1 MPVAPNDG
9 SLSFEDA
16 LAQSSSQPE
25 SGDGSLSFEQ
35 AQQEVGDTV
44 RTGLRANTRINA
56 GRDPALVA
64 EAERLAVKYG
74 LPTGTAERRID
85 DLREQETMARMD
97 QFATQAP
104 RTAEY
109 LAGDPDAAAVAK
121 EDIEGLS
128 LLEQAFITAPAFR
141 YVADGAQSLVSGVV
155 SGVGSAISGG
165 GEVLN
170 MGGRNIR
177 RAQDFSAGMGEG
189 FWRIFSDDLG
199 DQYAANY
206 QAMRDILPDWVE
218 DPFGL
223 VGGGIRSVGSAI
235 EGFAQESIAVDES
248 RQNLGTDIASGLG
261 SLGPYLAMAYF
272 TGGAGVLGLGAT
284 QGVDTQADRAEAAG
298 TYGTASSDAAQTLGA
313 GVTAVTERM
322 GLGFLMRRLPEPAKA
337 ALNKRVADILLAG
350 AGEAGQEVTEA
361 VLQDAITKALV
372 DDSFDMFQGLE
383 REGLA
388 AFGVGMIFRGGV
400 HVARAQQDADM
411 AVQEAETLE
420 QIDKAIGG
428 LKLAE
433 LSPERLRDV
442 LARLKNSSIS
452 DVYLPVDRFRELFQS
467 DEQLR
472 DSLEPLGVDSAELTS
487 AALSNGQVRV
497 PIEAFFTALTPEQ
510 RSAAKKVARLTPG
523 GMPLDEA
530 VNFDRE
536 QALRDF
542 IEATG
547 AQGRPADDPTNWIY
561 EFARNQVESAGATPD
576 VAEKQAELFASY
588 FRTAV
593 VRSGMSLDQLAGT
606 PEDPRFTIRRD
617 TPDSV
622 QRVAD
627 ARNVDAVVDGAI
639 EALRSG
645 RLFSDREVNGQRLIE
660 LIRSKGGIDPAA
672 FGAGDLRAQDAQR
685 RGLLRQGGMTV
696 DQALEIAIDNGFIQ
710 RTATENA
717 GEYDADGADVNT
729 VIDLLIGDLG
739 ETPAF
744 SPEGFSVDRAA
755 FNESTNELGRI
766 LEELGIGREQLQTM
780 DNAAVRRALGM
791 DRVADEGGTEFDQA
805 APTDSEA
812 FKEWFQQSKV
822 ANPDGTPTVVY
833 HGTGEE
839 FAAFDRRLLASG
851 TGHASSGLGFYF
863 TPSRRSAEGYADKAS
878 NGVPAD
884 AVVLEVY
891 LSIQNPY
898 TMTLD
903 EAQGFEDAAEAA
915 LTRMML
921 QSQGF
926 DGVWIPE
933 QNAWVAF
940 EPTQVKSTANR
951 GTWSKKDPR
960 MMFQSVFHGSPHR
973 GIEREGFK
981 LQAIGTGEGAQAYGW
996 GLYFAGKREI
1006 AEWYRKGLSHRD
1018 MVQKFRDA
1026 MPDRADTDEAL
1037 EWSNSGEAP
1046 ADMAAVI
1053 KALNDDGWLG
1063 FDYPSQ
1069 ALNALFGSPENYDIS
1084 PELKDA
1090 AAAMQ
1095 GQLYAAEIPD
1105 DGDLLDWDAPLS
1117 EQPEKVRAALEGVF
1131 PVEGFSNPT
1140 GQTIYLAL
1148 AKAISSARDAGRP
1161 AAFWNWGENLLEI
1174 PVGRGDPRKV
1184 ASEFLLS
1191 RGIPGLR
1198 YLDGTS
1204 RGVGDG
1210 SRNYV
1215 IWDEGAISDVR
1226 TFYQSQPAEQTQPG
1240 SSAANPLPASEADF
1254 APVGAWVEQD
1264 VPDNRGRPVAQ
1275 VREILIS
1282 EIVAP
1287 ELDGDGNVGP
1297 EKRSFVQGYA
1307 ERLAAGEQAPN
1318 LYAVEMEDG
1327 RIRLVD
1333 GHRRLVAAREA
1344 GRDTVRVLVSPLVD
1358 LPGEG
1363 KVTLTREL
1371 ARQQPADQTQTPEFK
1386 RWSEGAPL
1394 VQRADADRHGY
1405 KTGEP
1410 VVVRALH
1417 GTPDGRFMESDGI
1430 FKGQREKFGMPTDGS
1445 DRAFWFSTSDS
1456 TAKTYADPK
1465 RAFDYQNAEP
1475 AIIDG
1480 FVKMMNPLVIDGG
1493 GKDWRSAQQRG
1504 RSTDVI
1510 NQARQG
1516 GHDGVIITNVRDD
1529 YNNTA
1534 RTKATT
1540 TYVVFSSNQIKSA
1553 TNNDGSF
1560 DLEDPSTLSQT
1571 LDDTKRGSINIV
1583 PGYPG
1588 GFDRY
1593 IITLG
1598 NKADKSTFLH
1608 ESAHMFLELRRQ
1620 VNAQVAAIPEADRT
1634 ADQQRIVDDDAR
1646 LLAHLGVDS
1655 FDAIQREQ
1663 HEAFA
1668 ETFEAYLRE
1677 GKAPSP
1683 RLKRAFQSFREWLT
1697 RIYRTIARLP
1707 NANLTP
1713 EVRAYFDRMLATDE
1727 EIDAVRQDLG
1737 MIPLLSEAEKGD
1749 MSDDEFRRY
1758 QLAVQA
1764 ARQSAIEQEGA
1775 VQFAYAKREVER
1787 AKSAEMKELRA
1798 QVEKDL
1804 NDDPAWRAIFI
1815 LRRGTMPD
1823 GSPLPEGE
1831 RAFKLDTRA
1840 LTDMQGKEWVKK
1852 NMTGMHTKEG
1862 GVHPDMAAS
1871 VLGFKSTV
1879 EMLNAIASKPS
1890 KKDAIEAEA
1899 LRRWQE
1905 RNPDP
1910 MLDGELE
1917 ARVTRALHSDAAEE
1931 VMVREINALVG
1942 GRKLALAPLKEY
1954 VGRLVSEK
1962 SVKALAPHRHKQVE
1976 MRENRKAAI
1985 ALGKGDKL
1993 AAAQARR
2000 NALMASLHYRAE
2012 TDAKERAEAF
2022 RDEGMRLAKKPAQE
2036 RLARAGWE
2044 GYLDKV
2050 NQILA
2055 AFDLRRMSVKDLE
2068 RKKSLRSW
2076 VEAQQEAGEITAISE
2091 ELLARVE
2098 AERVTNWRE
2107 AKVAEI
2113 DAAMDALKN
2122 IQHLAKIKNKLTAA
2136 RDGREWDEARTD
2148 LLARMQ
2154 DSLPE
2159 TVGGEVSRRDVG
2171 DLEAARRG
2179 VVGAL
2184 ANLNRP
2190 ENVIEALDGGETGPW
2205 HDYVWTVMQDAENK
2219 AVEYRKELGTKLKA
2233 LRAETPEAFKTLQDK
2248 VTILGGKLTVS
2259 RATLIGI
2266 ALNTGNAS
2274 NLQRLMDGGIVDGSR
2289 RVKLNTGEVKQIL
2302 SELRAD
2308 ELQFV
2313 QGMWDAVDSLWP
2325 DIVNLQRR
2333 MSGLPPEKVSP
2344 QEASVVSKD
2353 GKNVTLRGGY
2363 WPLVYDAN
2371 RSTVGETQDGADAM
2385 RVMMG
2390 AGFTKAFTPKGY
2402 QKARV
2407 ESFESPLQLDFASV
2421 MSRHMDHV
2429 ITDLSHREAVRDINR
2444 ILSDNEIKEQLILR
2458 VGREGYDN
2466 LRGSLSYAV
2475 SASSAVAGRVAAR
2488 WARGL
2493 DTLLTNTS
2501 VAALA
2506 IRPDIALGNLTS
2518 ATIQGL
2524 DRVGVKALMRGWW
2537 ALETGRTKTT
2547 EAIVAKSGF
2556 MAQRLNETDF
2566 QFQQE
2571 LERLAGQR
2579 GWGPAYR
2586 RMMMALHRAADAEVT
2601 RALWWGRYQQALD
2614 AGESEAQA
2622 VLMADKAVRQTQTAS
2637 GRKDVSTFERDS
2649 QFKQA
2654 RQFMGPMFVI
2664 FGRLYAMARGEG
2676 ATQRV
2681 GARASTLLIQVFLA
2695 PAIFALAA
2703 GRGPEDGDDDE
2714 EIGAGDWARWLAVNV
2729 GLFPVMT
2736 LPYLRD
2742 LTAIGE
2748 AAITDK
2754 PVNPRAAP
2762 TTQAVIQMG
2771 RAFQSLGDNVGTY
2784 METGDVDYL
2793 DATRDMFSILGPIVG
2808 APASQVRI
2816 TTRTVESVLDDP
2828 EMEKTDLARI
2838 AVYGPPPKHQ

>member
-1 MPVAPNDG
+1 VSDRLLTDDEVFGPAPDPKRQQTTG
-9 SLSFEDA
+9 LMTDA
-16 LAQSSSQPE
+16 DVF
-25 SGDGSLSFEQ
+25 GEQ
-35 AQQEVGDTV
+35 DDAV
-44 RTGLRANTRINA
+44 RTSLRATTRVNA

-97 QFATQAP
+97 EFATQAP

-121 EDIEGLS
+121 DDIEGLS

-141 YVADGAQSLVSGVV
+141 YVADGAQSLLAGVV

-165 GEVLN
+165 GEALN
-170 MGGRNIR
+170 MSGRNMQR
-177 RAQDFSAGMGEG
+177 SQQAAEALGES
-189 FWRIFSDDLG
+189 FWRLFSDDLG
-199 DQYAANY
+199 DQYAANV
-206 QAMRDILPDWVE
+206 QSARDMLPDWVE
-218 DPFGL
+218 NPLGL
-223 VGGGIRSVGSAI
+223 VGGGIRSAGSAI
-235 EGFAQESIAVDES
+235 EGFAQENIAVDES

-261 SLGPYLAMAYF
+261 SLGPYLAAAYF
-272 TGGAGVLGLGAT
+272 TGGAGVLGLGGA
-284 QGVDTQADRAEAAG
+284 QGIDTQADRAEAAG
-298 TYGTASSDAAQTLGA
+298 TYGTAEADTAQALGA
-313 GVTAVTERM
+313 TVTAVTERM

-337 ALNKRVADILLAG
+337 ALNKRVADILMAG
-350 AGEAGQEVTEA
+350 AGEAGQEMTESIM
-361 VLQDAITKALV
+361 QDAITKALV

-388 AFGVGMIFRGGV
+388 AFGVGLIFRGTMHAV
-400 HVARAQQDADM
+400 RAEQDATM

-428 LKLAE
+428 LKLTE
-433 LSPERLRDV
+433 LSPERLREV
-442 LARLKNSSIS
+442 LSRLKNSSIS

-467 DEQLR
+467 DDQLR

-487 AALSNGQVRV
+487 AALSNGQVRL
-497 PIEAFFTALTPEQ
+497 PIEGFFTALTPEQ
-510 RSAAKKVARLTPG
+510 RSAAKKSARLTPG

-547 AQGRPADDPTNWIY
+547 AQGRPAEDSTNWIY
-561 EFARNQVESAGATPD
+561 DLARNQLESAGATPD
-576 VAEKQAELFASY
+576 VAEKQAELFAAQ

-593 VRSGMSLDQLAGT
+593 VRSGMSLESLAGT
-606 PEDPRFTIRRD
+606 PENPRFTIRRD
-617 TPDSV
+617 TPESV
-622 QRVAD
+622 QRVAE

-645 RLFSDREVNGQRLIE
+645 RLFSDREVSGQRLVE
-660 LIRSKGGIDPAA
+660 LIRKQGGIDPGA
-672 FGAGDLRAQDAQR
+672 FGAGDLRAQDANR

-696 DQALEIAIDNGFIQ
+696 EQALEMAIDNGFIQ
-710 RTATENA
+710 RTAKENA
-717 GEYDADGADVNT
+717 NEYDADGADINT

-744 SPEGFSVDRAA
+744 SPEGFNVDRAA
-755 FNESTNELGRI
+755 FNESTNELGRM
-766 LEELGIGREQLQTM
+766 LEEIGIGREQLAEM

-791 DRVADEGGTEFDQA
+791 DRAPGEEGVEFEQA
-805 APTDSEA
+805 APTDSQA
-812 FKEWFQQSKV
+812 FKDWFEQSKV
-822 ANPDGTPTVVY
+822 ANPDGTPMVVY

-839 FAAFDRRLLASG
+839 FAAFDRRLLATA
-851 TGHASSGLGFYF
+851 TGHASSGLGFFF
-863 TPSRRSAEGYADKAS
+863 TPDRAGAESYAEKAS
-878 NGVPAD
+878 NYVPAD
-884 AVVLEVY
+884 AVVLDVY
-891 LSIQNPY
+891 LSIQNPK
-898 TMTLD
+898 TMTLA
-903 EAQGFEDAAEAA
+903 EAQSFEDAAEAA

-940 EPTQVKSTANR
+940 EPTQVKSTENR
-951 GTWSKKDPR
+951 GTWSRKDPR

-1006 AEWYRKGLSHRD
+1006 AEWYREKLSGGAEQSPRRFFRGQEFQPGTGGYFAARIVKSTTLAKARKDVAGWIKDAETWSEKRKADKGEQQTLAVWR
-1018 MVQKFRDA
+1018 
-1026 MPDRADTDEAL
+1026 EAL
-1037 EWSNSGEAP
+1037 EY
-1046 ADMAAVI
+1046 
-1053 KALNDDGWLG
+1053 LN
-1063 FDYPSQ
+1063 Q
-1069 ALNALFGSPENYDIS
+1069 AESK
-1084 PELKDA
+1084 KDFTEKPG
-1090 AAAMQ
+1090 Q

-1117 EQPEKVRAALEGVF
+1117 EQPEKVKQGLRDVIARWYGQASVDYVLSGGDGAPQTGKDLYLSLGYSRAASEAL
-1131 PVEGFSNPT
+1131 
-1140 GQTIYLAL
+1140 LA
-1148 AKAISSARDAGRP
+1148 A
-1161 AAFWNWGENLLEI
+1161 
-1174 PVGRGDPRKV
+1174 
-1184 ASEFLLS
+1184 
-1191 RGIPGLR
+1191 GIPGLR
-1198 YLDGTS
+1198 YLEGTS
-1204 RGVGDG
+1204 RGAGDG

-1226 TFYQSQPAEQTQPG
+1226 TFYQSQPAEQTQ
-1240 SSAANPLPASEADF
+1240 
-1254 APVGAWVEQD
+1254 
-1264 VPDNRGRPVAQ
+1264 
-1275 VREILIS
+1275 
-1282 EIVAP
+1282 
-1287 ELDGDGNVGP
+1287 
-1297 EKRSFVQGYA
+1297 
-1307 ERLAAGEQAPN
+1307 
-1318 LYAVEMEDG
+1318 
-1327 RIRLVD
+1327 
-1333 GHRRLVAAREA
+1333 
-1344 GRDTVRVLVSPLVD
+1344 
-1358 LPGEG
+1358 
-1363 KVTLTREL
+1363 
-1371 ARQQPADQTQTPEFK
+1371 TPEFK
-1386 RWSEGAPL
+1386 RWFGESQVVDEQGRPL
-1394 VQRADADRHGY
+1394 VVYHG
-1405 KTGEP
+1405 TGEDFSEYISP
-1410 VVVRALH
+1410 TSGFTFGGALFF
-1417 GTPDGRFMESDGI
+1417 TSSTELASQYAMESRGRQLGNIPNVQPVYIRMRDPMVVDAGGRRYDDI
-1430 FKGQREKFGMPTDGS
+1430 PTDGLPGRWRN
-1445 DRAFWFSTSDS
+1445 DVATTDEV
-1456 TAKTYADPK
+1456 TLEAK
-1465 RAFDYQNAEP
+1465 
-1475 AIIDG
+1475 
-1480 FVKMMNPLVIDGG
+1480 
-1493 GKDWRSAQQRG
+1493 
-1504 RSTDVI
+1504 
-1510 NQARQG
+1510 RQG
-1516 GHDGVIITNVRDD
+1516 FDGVIFKNLLDPPTPDSESKTISDVYAVFNE
-1529 YNNTA
+1529 
-1534 RTKATT
+1534 KA
-1540 TYVVFSSNQIKSA
+1540 VKSA
-1553 TNNDGSF
+1553 IGNDGSF
-1560 DLEDPSTLSQT
+1560 DLGDPSTLSQT

-1646 LLAHLGVDS
+1646 LLEWLGVDS
-1655 FDAIQREQ
+1655 LDQLAMIKGDDAHNERARKA
-1663 HEAFA
+1663 HEKFA
-1668 ETFEAYLRE
+1668 ESFEAYLEE

-1683 RLKRAFQSFREWLT
+1683 RLKRAFQSFKTWLGN
-1697 RIYRTIARLP
+1697 IYSLFK
-1707 NANLTP
+1707 NALQNAELTP

-1737 MIPLLSEAEKGD
+1737 MQPLLSEAEKGD

-1775 VQFAYAKREVER
+1775 VQFAYAKREANR
-1787 AKSAEMKELRA
+1787 AKSEEMKELRA

-1804 NDDPAWRAIFI
+1804 NDDPAWRAIFV

-1852 NMTGMHTKEG
+1852 NMSGMHTNEG

-1871 VLGFKSTV
+1871 VLGFKSTLD
-1879 EMLNAIASKPS
+1879 MLNAIASKPS

-1910 MLDGELE
+1910 MLDGELD

-1931 VMVREINALVG
+1931 VMVREINALFG
-1942 GRKLALAPLKEY
+1942 GRKLALPPLRDY
-1954 VGRLVSEK
+1954 VARLVSEK
-1962 SVKALAPHRHKQVE
+1962 PVKDLAPNRHKQVE
-1976 MRENRKAAI
+1976 MREARKAAI

-1993 AAAQARR
+1993 EAAKARR
-2000 NALMASLHYRAE
+2000 NSLMARLHYRAE

-2022 RDEGMRLAKKPAQE
+2022 RDEGLRLAKKPSQE

-2055 AFDLRRMSVKDLE
+2055 SFDLRRMSTKDLE

-2076 VEAQQEAGEITAISE
+2076 VEAQQDAGEITAVSE
-2091 ELLARVE
+2091 ELIARVE
-2098 AERVTNWRE
+2098 SERVTNWRE

-2148 LLARMQ
+2148 LLGRML

-2219 AVEYRKELGTKLKA
+2219 AVEYRKALGTKLKA

-2259 RATLIGI
+2259 RATLLGI

-2289 RVKLNTGEVKQIL
+2289 RVKLNPGEVKQIL

-2333 MSGLPPEKVSP
+2333 MSGLPPEKVDP
-2344 QEASVVSKD
+2344 QEANVVSKD

-2429 ITDLSHREAVRDINR
+2429 ITDLSHREAVRDVNR

-2488 WARGL
+2488 WARAL

-2537 ALETGRTKTT
+2537 ALETSRTKTT

-2571 LERLAGQR
+2571 LARLAGER

-2614 AGESEAQA
+2614 AKESEAQA
-2622 VLMADKAVRQTQTAS
+2622 VLSADKAVRQTQTAS

-2681 GARASTLLIQVFLA
+2681 GARASTLMIQVFLA

-2714 EIGAGDWARWLAVNV
+2714 EIGSGDWARWLAVNV
-2729 GLFPVMT
+2729 GLFPLMT

-2748 AAITDK
+2748 EVITDK

-2771 RAFQSLGDNVGTY
+2771 RAFQSMGDNVGTY
-2784 METGDVDYL
+2784 METGEVDYF
-2793 DATRDMFSILGPIVG
+2793 DATRDIFSILGPIVG
-2808 APASQVRI
+2808 APAAQVRI
-2816 TTRTVESVLDDP
+2816 TSKTVEAVLDDP
-2828 EMEKTDLARI
+2828 EQDKTEFAKM
-2838 AVYGPPPKHQ
+2838 AVYGPPRE

>member
-1 MPVAPNDG
+1 VSDRLLTDDEVFGPAPDPKRQQTTG
-9 SLSFEDA
+9 LMTDA
-16 LAQSSSQPE
+16 DVF
-25 SGDGSLSFEQ
+25 GEQ
-35 AQQEVGDTV
+35 DDAV
-44 RTGLRANTRINA
+44 RTSLRATTRVNA

-97 QFATQAP
+97 EFATQAP

-121 EDIEGLS
+121 DDIDGLS

-141 YVADGAQSLVSGVV
+141 YVADGAQSLAAGVV
-155 SGVGSAISGG
+155 SGVGSATSGV
-165 GEVLN
+165 GEALN
-170 MGGRNIR
+170 MAGRNIR
-177 RAQDFSAGMGEG
+177 RAQDFSASMGEG
-189 FWRIFSDDLG
+189 FWRMFSDDLG
-199 DQYAANY
+199 DQYTANY
-206 QAMRDILPDWVE
+206 QAMRDALPEWVQ
-218 DPFGL
+218 DPFGT
-223 VGGGIRSVGSAI
+223 VGGGIRVAGSAV
-235 EGFAQESIAVDES
+235 EGFAQENIAVDES

-261 SLGPYLAMAYF
+261 SLGPYLAAAYF
-272 TGGAGVLGLGAT
+272 TGGAGVLGLGGA
-284 QGVDTQADRAEAAG
+284 QGIDTQADRAEAAG
-298 TYGTASSDAAQTLGA
+298 TYGTAEADTAQALGA
-313 GVTAVTERM
+313 TVTAVTERM

-337 ALNKRVADILLAG
+337 ALNKRVADILMAG
-350 AGEAGQEVTEA
+350 AGEAGQEMTESIM
-361 VLQDAITKALV
+361 QDAITKALV

-388 AFGVGMIFRGGV
+388 AFGVGLIFRGTMHAV
-400 HVARAQQDADM
+400 RAEQDATM

-428 LKLAE
+428 LKLTE
-433 LSPERLRDV
+433 LSPERLREV

-467 DEQLR
+467 DDQLR

-510 RSAAKKVARLTPG
+510 RSAAKKSARLTPG

-547 AQGRPADDPTNWIY
+547 AQGRPAEDSTNWIY
-561 EFARNQVESAGATPD
+561 DLARNQLESAGATPD
-576 VAEKQAELFASY
+576 VAEKQAELFAAQ

-593 VRSGMSLDQLAGT
+593 VRSGMSLESLAGT
-606 PEDPRFTIRRD
+606 PENPRFTIRRD
-617 TPDSV
+617 TPESV
-622 QRVAD
+622 QRVAE

-645 RLFSDREVNGQRLIE
+645 RLFSDREVSGQRLVE
-660 LIRSKGGIDPAA
+660 LIRKQGGIDPGA
-672 FGAGDLRAQDAQR
+672 FGAGDLRAQDANR

-696 DQALEIAIDNGFIQ
+696 ERALEIAQENGFLQPQEGGYDI
-710 RTATENA
+710 NA
-717 GEYDADGADVNT
+717 VL
-729 VIDLLIGDLG
+729 DLLIGDLG
-739 ETPAF
+739 QTPAF
-744 SPEGFSVDRAA
+744 SPEGFNVDRAA
-755 FNESTNELGRI
+755 FNESTNELGRM
-766 LEELGIGREQLQTM
+766 LEEIGIGREQLAEM

-791 DRVADEGGTEFDQA
+791 DRAPGEEGVEFEQA
-805 APTDSEA
+805 APTDSQA
-812 FKEWFQQSKV
+812 FKDWFEQSKV
-822 ANPDGTPTVVY
+822 ANPDGTPMVVY

-839 FAAFDRRLLASG
+839 FAAFDRRLLATA
-851 TGHASSGLGFYF
+851 TGHASSGLGFFF
-863 TPSRRSAEGYADKAS
+863 TPDRAGAESYAEKAS
-878 NGVPAD
+878 NYVPAD
-884 AVVLEVY
+884 AVVLDVY
-891 LSIQNPY
+891 LSIQNPK
-898 TMTLD
+898 TMTLA
-903 EAQGFEDAAEAA
+903 EAQSFEDAAEAA

-960 MMFQSVFHGSPHR
+960 MLFQSVFHGSPHR

-1006 AEWYRKGLSHRD
+1006 AEWYREKLSGGAEQSPRRFFRGQEFQPGTGGYFAARIVKSTTLAKARKDVAGWIKDAETWSEKRKADKGEQQTLAVWR
-1018 MVQKFRDA
+1018 
-1026 MPDRADTDEAL
+1026 EAL
-1037 EWSNSGEAP
+1037 EY
-1046 ADMAAVI
+1046 
-1053 KALNDDGWLG
+1053 LN
-1063 FDYPSQ
+1063 Q
-1069 ALNALFGSPENYDIS
+1069 AESK
-1084 PELKDA
+1084 KDFTEKPG
-1090 AAAMQ
+1090 Q

-1117 EQPEKVRAALEGVF
+1117 EQPEKVKQGLREVIARWYGQASVDYVLSGGDGAPQTGKDLYLSLGYSRAASEAL
-1131 PVEGFSNPT
+1131 
-1140 GQTIYLAL
+1140 LA
-1148 AKAISSARDAGRP
+1148 A
-1161 AAFWNWGENLLEI
+1161 
-1174 PVGRGDPRKV
+1174 
-1184 ASEFLLS
+1184 
-1191 RGIPGLR
+1191 GIPGLR

-1204 RGVGDG
+1204 RGAGDG

-1226 TFYQSQPAEQTQPG
+1226 TFYQSEQG
-1240 SSAANPLPASEADF
+1240 
-1254 APVGAWVEQD
+1254 
-1264 VPDNRGRPVAQ
+1264 
-1275 VREILIS
+1275 
-1282 EIVAP
+1282 
-1287 ELDGDGNVGP
+1287 
-1297 EKRSFVQGYA
+1297 
-1307 ERLAAGEQAPN
+1307 
-1318 LYAVEMEDG
+1318 
-1327 RIRLVD
+1327 
-1333 GHRRLVAAREA
+1333 
-1344 GRDTVRVLVSPLVD
+1344 
-1358 LPGEG
+1358 
-1363 KVTLTREL
+1363 
-1371 ARQQPADQTQTPEFK
+1371 QPADQTQTRLAGTKVVDE
-1386 RWSEGAPL
+1386 SGQPL
-1394 VQRADADRHGY
+1394 VVYHGSNEPLGRVMSADEVMAKFEDDAKKSGLPAKEIESFRRQTQKTAGAMWFTDGEGVAYGY
-1405 KTGEP
+1405 
-1410 VVVRALH
+1410 A
-1417 GTPDGRFMESDGI
+1417 
-1430 FKGQREKFGMPTDGS
+1430 GQRDGG
-1445 DRAFWFSTSDS
+1445 
-1456 TAKTYADPK
+1456 
-1465 RAFDYQNAEP
+1465 E
-1475 AIIDG
+1475 
-1480 FVKMMNPLVIDGG
+1480 FVTPVRLMMRNPLDFRDMDLSRVEEILSEATGQPVSVGLEYGTSKGIAQAIVRDNGALIQWAKANGYDGMIHP
-1493 GKDWRSAQQRG
+1493 DTDVRG
-1504 RSTDVI
+1504 RGVHTSYVTFSPDQIVPVE
-1510 NQARQG
+1510 QG
-1516 GHDGVIITNVRDD
+1516 T
-1529 YNNTA
+1529 
-1534 RTKATT
+1534 
-1540 TYVVFSSNQIKSA
+1540 Q
-1553 TNNDGSF
+1553 
-1560 DLEDPSTLSQT
+1560 LSQS

-1634 ADQQRIVDDDAR
+1634 ADQQRIIEDDAR
-1646 LLAHLGVDS
+1646 LLEWLGVDNLDQLAMIKGD
-1655 FDAIQREQ
+1655 DAHNARARKA
-1663 HEAFA
+1663 HEKFA
-1668 ETFEAYLRE
+1668 ETFEAYLEE

-1683 RLKRAFQSFREWLT
+1683 RLKRAFQSFKTWLGN
-1697 RIYRTIARLP
+1697 IYSLFK
-1707 NANLTP
+1707 NALQNAELTP

-1737 MIPLLSEAEKGD
+1737 MQQLLSEAEKGD
-1749 MSDDEFRRY
+1749 MDDDAFQRY
-1758 QLAVQA
+1758 LLAVQT

-1775 VQFAYAKREVER
+1775 VQFTYAKREAER

-1804 NDDPAWRAIFI
+1804 NDDPAWRAIFV

-1852 NMTGMHTKEG
+1852 NMSGMHTKEG

-1871 VLGFKSTV
+1871 VLGFKSTLD
-1879 EMLNAIASKPS
+1879 MLNAIASKPS

-1910 MLDGELE
+1910 MLDGELD

-1931 VMVREINALVG
+1931 VMVREINALFG
-1942 GRKLALAPLKEY
+1942 GRKLALPPLRDY
-1954 VGRLVSEK
+1954 VARLVSEK
-1962 SVKALAPHRHKQVE
+1962 PVKDLAPNRHKQVE
-1976 MRENRKAAI
+1976 MREARKAAI

-1993 AAAQARR
+1993 EAAKARR
-2000 NALMASLHYRAE
+2000 NSLMARLHYRAE

-2022 RDEGMRLAKKPAQE
+2022 RDEGLRLAKKPSQE

-2055 AFDLRRMSVKDLE
+2055 SFDLRRMSTKDLE

-2076 VEAQQEAGEITAISE
+2076 VEAQQDAGEITAVSE
-2091 ELLARVE
+2091 ELIARVE
-2098 AERVTNWRE
+2098 SERVTNWRE

-2148 LLARMQ
+2148 LLGRML

-2219 AVEYRKELGTKLKA
+2219 AVEYRKALGTKLKA

-2259 RATLIGI
+2259 RATLLGI

-2289 RVKLNTGEVKQIL
+2289 RVKLNPGEVKQIL

-2333 MSGLPPEKVSP
+2333 MSGLPPEKVDP

-2353 GKNVTLRGGY
+2353 GKPVTLRGGY

-2371 RSTVGETQDGADAM
+2371 RSTAGETQDGADAM

-2429 ITDLSHREAVRDINR
+2429 ITDLSHREAVRDVNR

-2488 WARGL
+2488 WARAL

-2537 ALETGRTKTT
+2537 ALETSRTKTT

-2571 LERLAGQR
+2571 LARLAGER

-2614 AGESEAQA
+2614 AKESEAQA
-2622 VLMADKAVRQTQTAS
+2622 VLSADKAVRQTQTAS
-2637 GRKDVSTFERDS
+2637 GLKDVSTFERDS

-2681 GARASTLLIQVFLA
+2681 GARASTLMIQVFLA

-2714 EIGAGDWARWLAVNV
+2714 EIGSGDWARWLAVNV
-2729 GLFPVMT
+2729 GLFPLMT

-2771 RAFQSLGDNVGTY
+2771 RAFQSMGDNVGTY
-2784 METGDVDYL
+2784 METGEVDYF
-2793 DATRDMFSILGPIVG
+2793 DATRDIFSILGPIVG
-2808 APASQVRI
+2808 APAAQVRI
-2816 TTRTVESVLDDP
+2816 TSKTVEAVLDDP
-2828 EMEKTDLARI
+2828 EQDKTEFAKM
-2838 AVYGPPPKHQ
+2838 AVYGPPRE

>member
-1 MPVAPNDG
+1 MSDRPLTDDEVFGPAPG
-9 SLSFEDA
+9 PQQKPQTGGLTDA
-16 LAQSSSQPE
+16 DVF
-25 SGDGSLSFEQ
+25 GEQ
-35 AQQEVGDTV
+35 DDAV
-44 RTGLRANTRINA
+44 RTTLRATTRVNA

-64 EAERLAVKYG
+64 EAERLAAKYG

-97 QFATQAP
+97 QFATESP
-104 RTAEY
+104 KVAEWM
-109 LAGDPDAAAVAK
+109 ASDPDAAALAK
-121 EDIEGLS
+121 DDIEGLRA
-128 LLEQAFITAPAFR
+128 LEQGFSHSFLAGVTSSAAGLLR
-141 YVADGAQSLVSGVV
+141 RQADLGRSVVAGVV
-155 SGVGSAISGG
+155 GGVGAATSGA
-165 GEVLN
+165 GEALN
-170 MGGRNIR
+170 MAGRNIR
-177 RAQDFSAGMGEG
+177 RAQDSAASMGEG
-189 FWRIFSDDLG
+189 FWRLFSEDLG
-199 DQYAANY
+199 DSYAANY

-218 DPFGL
+218 DPFGA
-223 VGGGIRSVGSAI
+223 VGGGIRSAGSAV
-235 EGFAQESIAVDES
+235 EGFAQETIAVDES
-248 RQNLGTDIASGLG
+248 RQNLATDIASGLG
-261 SLGPYLAMAYF
+261 SLGPYLAAAYF

-284 QGVDTQADRAEAAG
+284 QGIDTQADRAEDAG
-298 TYGTASSDAAQTLGA
+298 TYGTASSDTAQALGA
-313 GVTAVTERM
+313 TVTAVTERM

-350 AGEAGQEVTEA
+350 AGEAGQEMTES
-361 VLQDAITKALV
+361 VMQDAITKALV
-372 DDSFDMFQGLE
+372 DDSFDMFQGLS

-388 AFGVGMIFRGGV
+388 AFGVGVLFRGGV

-428 LKLAE
+428 LKLTE
-433 LSPERLRDV
+433 LSPERLREV

-452 DVYLPVDRFRELFQS
+452 DVYMPVDRFRELFQS
-467 DEQLR
+467 DDQLR

-487 AALSNGQVRV
+487 AALSNGQVRL
-497 PIEAFFTALTPEQ
+497 PIEGFFTALTPEQ
-510 RSAAKKVARLTPG
+510 RSAAKKSARLTPG

-530 VNFDRE
+530 VNFDRD

-547 AQGRPADDPTNWIY
+547 EQGRPADDPTNWIY
-561 EFARNQVESAGATPD
+561 EFARNQIESAGATPD

-593 VRSGMSLDQLAGT
+593 VRSGVSLDQLAGT

-617 TPDSV
+617 MPESV

-627 ARNVDAVVDGAI
+627 ARNTDAVVDGAI

-645 RLFSDREVNGQRLIE
+645 RLFSDREVNGQRLVE
-660 LIRSKGGIDPAA
+660 LIRSQGGIDPGA

-696 DQALEIAIDNGFIQ
+696 ERALDIAQENGFLQPQEGGYDI
-710 RTATENA
+710 NA
-717 GEYDADGADVNT
+717 VL
-729 VIDLLIGDLG
+729 DLLIGDLG
-739 ETPAF
+739 QTPAF
-744 SPEGFSVDRAA
+744 SPEGFNVDRAA

-766 LEELGIGREQLQTM
+766 LEDLGIGREQLQSM

-791 DRVADEGGTEFDQA
+791 DRQAGEGGTE
-805 APTDSEA
+805 
-812 FKEWFQQSKV
+812 
-822 ANPDGTPTVVY
+822 
-833 HGTGEE
+833 
-839 FAAFDRRLLASG
+839 
-851 TGHASSGLGFYF
+851 
-863 TPSRRSAEGYADKAS
+863 
-878 NGVPAD
+878 
-884 AVVLEVY
+884 
-891 LSIQNPY
+891 
-898 TMTLD
+898 M
-903 EAQGFEDAAEAA
+903 
-915 LTRMML
+915 
-921 QSQGF
+921 
-926 DGVWIPE
+926 E
-933 QNAWVAF
+933 Q
-940 EPTQVKSTANR
+940 
-951 GTWSKKDPR
+951 
-960 MMFQSVFHGSPHR
+960 
-973 GIEREGFK
+973 
-981 LQAIGTGEGAQAYGW
+981 
-996 GLYFAGKREI
+996 
-1006 AEWYRKGLSHRD
+1006 
-1018 MVQKFRDA
+1018 
-1026 MPDRADTDEAL
+1026 
-1037 EWSNSGEAP
+1037 
-1046 ADMAAVI
+1046 
-1053 KALNDDGWLG
+1053 
-1063 FDYPSQ
+1063 
-1069 ALNALFGSPENYDIS
+1069 
-1084 PELKDA
+1084 
-1090 AAAMQ
+1090 
-1095 GQLYAAEIPD
+1095 
-1105 DGDLLDWDAPLS
+1105 
-1117 EQPEKVRAALEGVF
+1117 
-1131 PVEGFSNPT
+1131 
-1140 GQTIYLAL
+1140 
-1148 AKAISSARDAGRP
+1148 
-1161 AAFWNWGENLLEI
+1161 
-1174 PVGRGDPRKV
+1174 GRGDPR
-1184 ASEFLLS
+1184 ELFQ
-1191 RGIPGLR
+1191 
-1198 YLDGTS
+1198 
-1204 RGVGDG
+1204 
-1210 SRNYV
+1210 
-1215 IWDEGAISDVR
+1215 GAM
-1226 TFYQSQPAEQTQPG
+1226 QSQPDAPPAGKELVAIHNLSAENLLFADKLGGLAVPSIGITKAETQFGGFGDITLIG
-1240 SSAANPLPASEADF
+1240 SKDLATPAGDNPVFSADAYTQRFPDLVWAKVPSKKANEFVESFGEAYRERDTGQFWDYLVNTPDRDRAIDEAQRSATMMRAWLKEQGEEPAARVMQERRPPQRAPWAGRPEFTEKLAELEARGVDIPSLRDDSPEWAEVSEA
-1254 APVGAWVEQD
+1254 AMRAVE
-1264 VPDNRGRPVAQ
+1264 A
-1275 VREILIS
+1275 E
-1282 EIVAP
+1282 
-1287 ELDGDGNVGP
+1287 
-1297 EKRSFVQGYA
+1297 VQTYA
-1307 ERLAAGEQAPN
+1307 EIDPALGEQLRGDMLRWFDNGSLTFGPGNSAITFYLSRNEPAN
-1318 LYAVEMEDG
+1318 EDLYAT
-1327 RIRLVD
+1327 
-1333 GHRRLVAAREA
+1333 RRALDSQIGDDRM
-1344 GRDTVRVLVSPLVD
+1344 
-1358 LPGEG
+1358 
-1363 KVTLTREL
+1363 
-1371 ARQQPADQTQTPEFK
+1371 PEFK
-1386 RWSEGAPL
+1386 QWAAEKIAALFDPPKIMLGKRKVEMTLANVVEAMTASRKVAGKEKTMTFSSGQVKAANAKQFQTLKEIKANRDLIVSPEEEKGAVEASQKLLQQYRMAALEFFTQKNWRGDVDTWAGLDASMKALADAAKKAATPANVRAAL
-1394 VQRADADRHGY
+1394 QKNGFRGMDAETIELGVQALQSVRQTVVDYFEAKPQRAVSLSEFAGAVIPSNAPQEVRDALA
-1405 KTGEP
+1405 
-1410 VVVRALH
+1410 RA
-1417 GTPDGRFMESDGI
+1417 GVKVAEY
-1430 FKGQREKFGMPTDGS
+1430 
-1445 DRAFWFSTSDS
+1445 DRADNDARRATVARFS
-1456 TAKTYADPK
+1456 
-1465 RAFDYQNAEP
+1465 RELNE
-1475 AIIDG
+1475 
-1480 FVKMMNPLVIDGG
+1480 
-1493 GKDWRSAQQRG
+1493 QRG
-1504 RSTDVI
+1504 DVL
-1510 NQARQG
+1510 
-1516 GHDGVIITNVRDD
+1516 
-1529 YNNTA
+1529 
-1534 RTKATT
+1534 
-1540 TYVVFSSNQIKSA
+1540 F
-1553 TNNDGSF
+1553 
-1560 DLEDPSTLSQT
+1560 QT

-1620 VNAQVAAIPEADRT
+1620 VNAQVAAIPETDRT

-1646 LLAHLGVDS
+1646 LLEWLGVDNLDQLAMRKGD
-1655 FDAIQREQ
+1655 DAHNARARKA
-1663 HEAFA
+1663 HEKFA
-1668 ETFEAYLRE
+1668 ESFEAYLEE

-1683 RLKRAFQSFREWLT
+1683 RLKRAFQSFKTWLGN
-1697 RIYRTIARLP
+1697 IYSLFK
-1707 NANLTP
+1707 NALQNAELTP
-1713 EVRAYFDRMLATDE
+1713 EVRAYFDRMLAVDE

-1737 MIPLLSEAEKGD
+1737 MLPLLSEAEKGD
-1749 MSDDEFRRY
+1749 MSDEEFKRY
-1758 QLAVQA
+1758 QLAVQT

-1775 VQFAYAKREVER
+1775 VQFTYAKREAER

-1804 NDDPAWRAIFI
+1804 NDDPAWRAIFV

-1852 NMTGMHTKEG
+1852 NMSGMHTKDG

-1910 MLDGELE
+1910 MLDGELD
-1917 ARVTRALHSDAAEE
+1917 ARVTRALNSDAAEE
-1931 VMVREINALVG
+1931 VMVREINALFG
-1942 GRKLALAPLKEY
+1942 GRKLALPPLRDY
-1954 VGRLVSEK
+1954 VGRVVSEK
-1962 SVKALAPHRHKQVE
+1962 SVKDLSPHRHKQVE
-1976 MRENRKAAI
+1976 MRESRKAAI

-2000 NALMASLHYRAE
+2000 NALMARLHYRAE

-2050 NQILA
+2050 NQVLA
-2055 AFDLRRMSVKDLE
+2055 SFDLRRMSVKDLE
-2068 RKKSLRSW
+2068 RRKSLRTW
-2076 VEAQQEAGEITAISE
+2076 VEAQQDAGEITAVSE
-2091 ELLARVE
+2091 ELIARVE
-2098 AERVTNWRE
+2098 SERVTNWRE

-2148 LLARMQ
+2148 LLARML

-2171 DLEAARRG
+2171 DVEAARRG

-2219 AVEYRKELGTKLKA
+2219 AVDYRKALGTKLKA
-2233 LRAETPEAFKTLQDK
+2233 LRAETPEAFSTLQDK

-2259 RATLIGI
+2259 RATLLGI

-2289 RVKLNTGEVKQIL
+2289 RVKLNPDEVKQIL

-2333 MSGLPPEKVSP
+2333 MSGLPPEKVDP
-2344 QEASVVSKD
+2344 QEASIVSKD
-2353 GKNVTLRGGY
+2353 GKTVTLRGGY

-2371 RSTVGETQDGADAM
+2371 RSTAGETQDGADAM
-2385 RVMMG
+2385 RLMMG
-2390 AGFTKAFTPKGY
+2390 AGFTRAFTPKGY

-2488 WARGL
+2488 WARAL

-2537 ALETGRTKTT
+2537 ALETSRTKTT
-2547 EAIVAKSGF
+2547 EAIVSKSGF

-2571 LERLAGQR
+2571 LARLAGER

-2586 RMMMALHRAADAEVT
+2586 RMMMTLHRAADAEVT

-2614 AGESEAQA
+2614 AGESKSAA
-2622 VLMADKAVRQTQTAS
+2622 VLSADKAVRQTQTAS

-2681 GARASTLLIQVFLA
+2681 GARASTLMIQVFMA

-2714 EIGAGDWARWLAVNV
+2714 EIGTGDWARWLAVNV
-2729 GLFPVMT
+2729 GLFPLMT

-2771 RAFQSLGDNVGTY
+2771 RAFQSMGDNVGTY
-2784 METGDVDYL
+2784 METGEIDYL
-2793 DATRDMFSILGPIVG
+2793 DATRDIFSILGPIVG
-2808 APASQVRI
+2808 APSSQVRI
-2816 TTRTVESVLDDP
+2816 TSQTVEAVLDDP
-2828 EMEKTDLARI
+2828 EKDKTELAKM
-2838 AVYGPPPKHQ
+2838 AVYGPPRE

>member
-1 MPVAPNDG
+1 MNDRLLSDDEVFGPAPDPKRQQTTG
-9 SLSFEDA
+9 LMTDA
-16 LAQSSSQPE
+16 E
-25 SGDGSLSFEQ
+25 VFGEQ
-35 AQQEVGDTV
+35 DDAV
-44 RTGLRANTRINA
+44 RTSLRATTRVNA

-64 EAERLAVKYG
+64 EAERLALKYG

-97 QFATQAP
+97 EFATQAP

-121 EDIEGLS
+121 DDIDGLS

-141 YVADGAQSLVSGVV
+141 YPLDMVQSLTSGVV
-155 SGVGSAISGG
+155 SGVGSAMSGG
-165 GEVLN
+165 GEALN
-170 MGGRNIR
+170 MAGRNIR
-177 RAQDFSAGMGEG
+177 RAQDSAASMGEG
-189 FWRIFSDDLG
+189 FWRLFSEDLG
-199 DQYAANY
+199 DSYAANY

-218 DPFGL
+218 DPFGA
-223 VGGGIRSVGSAI
+223 VGGGIRSAGSAV
-235 EGFAQESIAVDES
+235 EGFAQETIAVDES
-248 RQNLGTDIASGLG
+248 RQNLATDIASGLG
-261 SLGPYLAMAYF
+261 SLVPYLAAAYF
-272 TGGAGVLGLGAT
+272 TGGAGVLGLGAS
-284 QGVDTQADRAEAAG
+284 QGMDTQADRAEDAG
-298 TYGTASSDAAQTLGA
+298 TYGTASSDTAQALGA
-313 GVTAVTERM
+313 TVTAVTERM

-337 ALNKRVADILLAG
+337 ALNKRVADILMAG
-350 AGEAGQEVTEA
+350 AGEAGQEMTESIM
-361 VLQDAITKALV
+361 QDAITKALV

-388 AFGVGMIFRGGV
+388 AFGVGLIFRGTMHAV
-400 HVARAQQDADM
+400 RAEQDATM

-428 LKLAE
+428 LKLTE
-433 LSPERLRDV
+433 LSPERLREV

-452 DVYLPVDRFRELFQS
+452 DVYMPVDRFRELFQS
-467 DEQLR
+467 DDQLR

-510 RSAAKKVARLTPG
+510 RSAAKKSARLTPG

-547 AQGRPADDPTNWIY
+547 AQGRPAEDSTNWIY
-561 EFARNQVESAGATPD
+561 DLARNQLESAGATPD
-576 VAEKQAELFASY
+576 VAEKQAELFAAQ

-593 VRSGMSLDQLAGT
+593 VRSGMSLESLAGT
-606 PEDPRFTIRRD
+606 PENPRFTIRRD
-617 TPDSV
+617 TPESV
-622 QRVAD
+622 QRVAE

-645 RLFSDREVNGQRLIE
+645 RLFSDREVSGQRLVE
-660 LIRSKGGIDPAA
+660 LIRKQGGIDPGA
-672 FGAGDLRAQDAQR
+672 FGAGDLRAQDANR

-696 DQALEIAIDNGFIQ
+696 ERALEIAQENGFLQPQEGGYDI
-710 RTATENA
+710 NA
-717 GEYDADGADVNT
+717 VL
-729 VIDLLIGDLG
+729 DLLIGDLG
-739 ETPAF
+739 QTPAF
-744 SPEGFSVDRAA
+744 SPEGFNVDRAA
-755 FNESTNELGRI
+755 FNESTNELGRM
-766 LEELGIGREQLQTM
+766 LEEIGIGREQLAEM

-791 DRVADEGGTEFDQA
+791 DRAPGEEGVEFEQA
-805 APTDSEA
+805 APTDSQA
-812 FKEWFQQSKV
+812 FKDWFEQSKV
-822 ANPDGTPTVVY
+822 VNADGTPMVVY

-839 FAAFDRRLLASG
+839 FAAFDRRLLATA
-851 TGHASSGLGFYF
+851 TGHASSGLGFFF
-863 TPSRRSAEGYADKAS
+863 TPDRAGAESYAEKAS
-878 NGVPAD
+878 NYVPAD
-884 AVVLEVY
+884 AVVLDVY
-891 LSIQNPY
+891 LSIQNPK
-898 TMTLD
+898 TMTLA
-903 EAQGFEDAAEAA
+903 EAQSFEDAAEAA

-951 GTWSKKDPR
+951 GTWSRKDPR
-960 MMFQSVFHGSPHR
+960 MMFQ
-973 GIEREGFK
+973 
-981 LQAIGTGEGAQAYGW
+981 GAMQSQPDAPP
-996 GLYFAGKREI
+996 AGKELVAIHNLSAENLLFADKLGGLAVPSIGITKAETQFYGFGDITLIGSKDLATPTGDNPVFSADAYTQRFPDLVWAKVPSKNANEFVDSFGEAYRE
-1006 AEWYRKGLSHRD
+1006 RD
-1018 MVQKFRDA
+1018 TGQFWDYLVNT
-1026 MPDRADTDEAL
+1026 PDRDRAIEEAQRSATMMRAWLKEQGEEPAARVMEERRPPERAPWAGRPEFTEKLAEMEARGVDLRELRDDSPEWGEVSEAAMRAVEAELQTYAKIDPALGEQLRGDMLRRFDNGSLTFGPGNSAITFYLRRSEPASEDNYATRRALDAQIGDERMPQFKQWVAEKIAAL
-1037 EWSNSGEAP
+1037 FEPPKIMLGKRKAEMTLANVVEAMTASRKVAGKEKTP
-1046 ADMAAVI
+1046 VFSIGKVKAANAKQFQTLEEI
-1053 KALNDDGWLG
+1053 KANRDLIV
-1063 FDYPSQ
+1063 
-1069 ALNALFGSPENYDIS
+1069 SPEEEKGAVDASQKLLERYRDSALQFFTQTNWQGRIDTWAGLDAS
-1084 PELKDA
+1084 MKALADA
-1090 AAAMQ
+1090 AKKASTPAN
-1095 GQLYAAEIPD
+1095 
-1105 DGDLLDWDAPLS
+1105 
-1117 EQPEKVRAALEGVF
+1117 VRAALQKNGFRGMDTETIELGVQALQSVRQTVVDYF
-1131 PVEGFSNPT
+1131 EAKPQRAVSLSEFAGAVIPSNAP
-1140 GQTIYLAL
+1140 QEV
-1148 AKAISSARDAGRP
+1148 RDALSRAGVKVAEYNR
-1161 AAFWNWGENLLEI
+1161 ADNDARRATVARFSRELNEQ
-1174 PVGRGDPRKV
+1174 RGDV
-1184 ASEFLLS
+1184 LF
-1191 RGIPGLR
+1191 
-1198 YLDGTS
+1198 
-1204 RGVGDG
+1204 
-1210 SRNYV
+1210 
-1215 IWDEGAISDVR
+1215 
-1226 TFYQSQPAEQTQPG
+1226 QS
-1240 SSAANPLPASEADF
+1240 
-1254 APVGAWVEQD
+1254 
-1264 VPDNRGRPVAQ
+1264 
-1275 VREILIS
+1275 
-1282 EIVAP
+1282 
-1287 ELDGDGNVGP
+1287 
-1297 EKRSFVQGYA
+1297 
-1307 ERLAAGEQAPN
+1307 
-1318 LYAVEMEDG
+1318 
-1327 RIRLVD
+1327 
-1333 GHRRLVAAREA
+1333 
-1344 GRDTVRVLVSPLVD
+1344 
-1358 LPGEG
+1358 
-1363 KVTLTREL
+1363 
-1371 ARQQPADQTQTPEFK
+1371 
-1386 RWSEGAPL
+1386 
-1394 VQRADADRHGY
+1394 
-1405 KTGEP
+1405 
-1410 VVVRALH
+1410 
-1417 GTPDGRFMESDGI
+1417 
-1430 FKGQREKFGMPTDGS
+1430 
-1445 DRAFWFSTSDS
+1445 
-1456 TAKTYADPK
+1456 
-1465 RAFDYQNAEP
+1465 
-1475 AIIDG
+1475 
-1480 FVKMMNPLVIDGG
+1480 
-1493 GKDWRSAQQRG
+1493 
-1504 RSTDVI
+1504 
-1510 NQARQG
+1510 
-1516 GHDGVIITNVRDD
+1516 
-1529 YNNTA
+1529 
-1534 RTKATT
+1534 
-1540 TYVVFSSNQIKSA
+1540 
-1553 TNNDGSF
+1553 
-1560 DLEDPSTLSQT
+1560 

-1646 LLAHLGVDS
+1646 LLEWLGLDNLDQLAMINGDDAHN
-1655 FDAIQREQ
+1655 ARARKA
-1663 HEAFA
+1663 HEKFA
-1668 ETFEAYLRE
+1668 ETFEAYLEE

-1683 RLKRAFQSFREWLT
+1683 RLKRAFQSFKTWLGN
-1697 RIYRTIARLP
+1697 IYSLFK
-1707 NANLTP
+1707 NALQNAELTP

-1737 MIPLLSEAEKGD
+1737 MQPLLSEAEKGD
-1749 MSDDEFRRY
+1749 MDDDAFQRY
-1758 QLAVQA
+1758 LLAVQT

-1775 VQFAYAKREVER
+1775 VQFTYAKREAER

-1804 NDDPAWRAIFI
+1804 NDDPAWRAIFV

-1852 NMTGMHTKEG
+1852 NMSGMHTKEG

-1871 VLGFKSTV
+1871 VLGFKSTLD
-1879 EMLNAIASKPS
+1879 MLNAIASKPS

-1910 MLDGELE
+1910 MLDGELD

-1931 VMVREINALVG
+1931 VMVREINALFG
-1942 GRKLALAPLKEY
+1942 GRKLALPPLRDY
-1954 VGRLVSEK
+1954 VARLVSEK
-1962 SVKALAPHRHKQVE
+1962 PVKDLAPNRHKQVE
-1976 MRENRKAAI
+1976 MREARKAAI

-1993 AAAQARR
+1993 EAAKARR
-2000 NALMASLHYRAE
+2000 NSLMARLHYRAE

-2022 RDEGMRLAKKPAQE
+2022 RDEGLRLAKKPSQE

-2055 AFDLRRMSVKDLE
+2055 SFDLRRMSTKDLE

-2076 VEAQQEAGEITAISE
+2076 VEAQQDAGEITAVSE
-2091 ELLARVE
+2091 ELIARVE
-2098 AERVTNWRE
+2098 SERVTNWRE

-2148 LLARMQ
+2148 LLGRML

-2219 AVEYRKELGTKLKA
+2219 AVEYRKALGTKLKA

-2248 VTILGGKLTVS
+2248 VTVLGGKLTVS
-2259 RATLIGI
+2259 RATLLGI
-2266 ALNTGNAS
+2266 ALNTGNGS

-2289 RVKLNTGEVKQIL
+2289 RVKLNPGEVKQIL

-2333 MSGLPPEKVSP
+2333 MSGLPPEKVDP
-2344 QEASVVSKD
+2344 QEANVVSKD

-2429 ITDLSHREAVRDINR
+2429 ITDLSHREAVRDVNR

-2475 SASSAVAGRVAAR
+2475 SASSAIAGRVAAR
-2488 WARGL
+2488 WARAL

-2524 DRVGVKALMRGWW
+2524 DRVGVKAMMRGWW
-2537 ALETGRTKTT
+2537 ALETSRTKTT

-2571 LERLAGQR
+2571 LARLAGER

-2614 AGESEAQA
+2614 AKESEAQA
-2622 VLMADKAVRQTQTAS
+2622 VLSADKAVRQTQTAS

-2681 GARASTLLIQVFLA
+2681 GARASTLMIQVFLA

-2714 EIGAGDWARWLAVNV
+2714 EIGSGDWARWLAVNV
-2729 GLFPVMT
+2729 GLFPLMT

-2771 RAFQSLGDNVGTY
+2771 RAFQSMGDNVGTY
-2784 METGDVDYL
+2784 METGEVDYF
-2793 DATRDMFSILGPIVG
+2793 DATRDIFSILGPIVG
-2808 APASQVRI
+2808 APAAQVRI
-2816 TTRTVESVLDDP
+2816 TSKTVEAVLDDP
-2828 EMEKTDLARI
+2828 EQDKTEFAKM
-2838 AVYGPPPKHQ
+2838 AVYGPPRE

>member
-1 MPVAPNDG
+1 MDGARPVSDRLLTDDEVFGPAPDPKRQQTTG
-9 SLSFEDA
+9 LMTDA
-16 LAQSSSQPE
+16 DVF
-25 SGDGSLSFEQ
+25 GEQ
-35 AQQEVGDTV
+35 DDAV
-44 RTGLRANTRINA
+44 RTSLRATTRVNA

-97 QFATQAP
+97 EFATQAP

-121 EDIEGLS
+121 DDIEGLS

-141 YVADGAQSLVSGVV
+141 YVADGAQSLLAGVV

-165 GEVLN
+165 GEALN
-170 MGGRNIR
+170 MSGRNMQR
-177 RAQDFSAGMGEG
+177 SQQAAEALGES
-189 FWRIFSDDLG
+189 FWRLFSDDLG
-199 DQYAANY
+199 DQYAANV
-206 QAMRDILPDWVE
+206 QSARDMLPDWVE
-218 DPFGL
+218 NPLGL
-223 VGGGIRSVGSAI
+223 VGGGIRSAGSAI
-235 EGFAQESIAVDES
+235 EGFAQENIAVDES

-261 SLGPYLAMAYF
+261 SLGPYLAAAYF
-272 TGGAGVLGLGAT
+272 TGGAGVLGLGGA
-284 QGVDTQADRAEAAG
+284 QGIDTQADRAEAAG
-298 TYGTASSDAAQTLGA
+298 TYGTAEADTAQALGA
-313 GVTAVTERM
+313 TVTAVTERM

-337 ALNKRVADILLAG
+337 ALNKRVADILMAG
-350 AGEAGQEVTEA
+350 AGEAGQEMTESIM
-361 VLQDAITKALV
+361 QDAITKALV

-388 AFGVGMIFRGGV
+388 AFGVGLIFRGTMHAV
-400 HVARAQQDADM
+400 RAEQDATM

-428 LKLAE
+428 LKLTE
-433 LSPERLRDV
+433 LSPERLREV
-442 LARLKNSSIS
+442 LSRLKNSSIS

-467 DEQLR
+467 DDQLR

-510 RSAAKKVARLTPG
+510 RSAAKKSARLTPG

-547 AQGRPADDPTNWIY
+547 AQGRPAEDSTNWIY
-561 EFARNQVESAGATPD
+561 DLARNQLESAGATPD
-576 VAEKQAELFASY
+576 VAEKQAELFAAQ

-593 VRSGMSLDQLAGT
+593 VRSGMSLESLAGT
-606 PEDPRFTIRRD
+606 PENPRFTIRRD
-617 TPDSV
+617 TPESV
-622 QRVAD
+622 QRVAE

-645 RLFSDREVNGQRLIE
+645 RLFSDREVSGQRLVE
-660 LIRSKGGIDPAA
+660 LIRKQGGIDPGA
-672 FGAGDLRAQDAQR
+672 FGAGDLRAQDANR

-696 DQALEIAIDNGFIQ
+696 ERALEIAQENGFLQPQEGGYDI
-710 RTATENA
+710 NA
-717 GEYDADGADVNT
+717 VL
-729 VIDLLIGDLG
+729 DLLIGDLG
-739 ETPAF
+739 QTPAF
-744 SPEGFSVDRAA
+744 SPEGFNVDRAA
-755 FNESTNELGRI
+755 FNDSANELGRM
-766 LEELGIGREQLQTM
+766 LEEIGIGREQLKAM

-791 DRVADEGGTEFDQA
+791 DRAPGEQGVEFEQA
-805 APTDSEA
+805 APTDSQA
-812 FKEWFQQSKV
+812 FKDWFEQSKV
-822 ANPDGTPTVVY
+822 ANSDGTPMVVY

-839 FAAFDRRLLASG
+839 FAAFDRRLLATA
-851 TGHASSGLGFYF
+851 TGHASSGLGFFF
-863 TPSRRSAEGYADKAS
+863 TPDRAGAESYAEKAS
-878 NGVPAD
+878 NYVPAD
-884 AVVLEVY
+884 AVVLDVY

-898 TMTLD
+898 TMTLA
-903 EAQGFEDAAEAA
+903 EAQSFEDAAEAA

-940 EPTQVKSTANR
+940 DSNQIKSVRNR
-951 GTWSKKDPR
+951 GTYSLEDNNIYNQVTPQQAMETNVPVEMPTDPLFAEAVGNTAGAEITADGLLIDLVR
-960 MMFQSVFHGSPHR
+960 FQKP
-973 GIEREGFK
+973 E
-981 LQAIGTGEGAQAYGW
+981 QEGAQAIRTGVFYLPAKSANVKHYRSSPGKENTNPYG
-996 GLYFAGKREI
+996 GSE
-1006 AEWYRKGLSHRD
+1006 
-1018 MVQKFRDA
+1018 KF
-1026 MPDRADTDEAL
+1026 
-1037 EWSNSGEAP
+1037 
-1046 ADMAAVI
+1046 
-1053 KALNDDGWLG
+1053 
-1063 FDYPSQ
+1063 
-1069 ALNALFGSPENYDIS
+1069 
-1084 PELKDA
+1084 
-1090 AAAMQ
+1090 Q
-1095 GQLYAAEIPD
+1095 GQTLIRRPLFVKGATGGKAPEAAY
-1105 DGDLLDWDAPLS
+1105 DAIKGKGAMKKLGSEVLS
-1117 EQPEKVRAALEGVF
+1117 VISDRTWMTQRDPIAYLERVQRFLSDNGGE
-1131 PVEGFSNPT
+1131 P
-1140 GQTIYLAL
+1140 AL
-1148 AKAISSARDAGRP
+1148 A
-1161 AAFWNWGENLLEI
+1161 NEI
-1174 PVGRGDPRKV
+1174 IRNSTKGNT
-1184 ASEFLLS
+1184 
-1191 RGIPGLR
+1191 LR
-1198 YLDGTS
+1198 YALQKHVIAHAVRNAGYDAV
-1204 RGVGDG
+1204 VGYSKG
-1210 SRNYV
+1210 KA
-1215 IWDEGAISDVR
+1215 GASISEVFDVR
-1226 TFYQSQPAEQTQPG
+1226 EQTFPARGMDSEIHSTFYQSQPAEQTQ
-1240 SSAANPLPASEADF
+1240 
-1254 APVGAWVEQD
+1254 
-1264 VPDNRGRPVAQ
+1264 
-1275 VREILIS
+1275 
-1282 EIVAP
+1282 
-1287 ELDGDGNVGP
+1287 
-1297 EKRSFVQGYA
+1297 
-1307 ERLAAGEQAPN
+1307 
-1318 LYAVEMEDG
+1318 
-1327 RIRLVD
+1327 
-1333 GHRRLVAAREA
+1333 
-1344 GRDTVRVLVSPLVD
+1344 
-1358 LPGEG
+1358 
-1363 KVTLTREL
+1363 
-1371 ARQQPADQTQTPEFK
+1371 TPEFK
-1386 RWSEGAPL
+1386 RWFGESQVVDEQGRPL
-1394 VQRADADRHGY
+1394 VVYHG
-1405 KTGEP
+1405 TGEDFSEYISP
-1410 VVVRALH
+1410 TSGFTFGGALFF
-1417 GTPDGRFMESDGI
+1417 TSSTELASQYAMESRGRQLGNIPNVQPVYIRMRDPMVVDAGGRRYDDI
-1430 FKGQREKFGMPTDGS
+1430 PTDGLPGRWRN
-1445 DRAFWFSTSDS
+1445 DVATTDEV
-1456 TAKTYADPK
+1456 TLEAK
-1465 RAFDYQNAEP
+1465 
-1475 AIIDG
+1475 
-1480 FVKMMNPLVIDGG
+1480 
-1493 GKDWRSAQQRG
+1493 
-1504 RSTDVI
+1504 
-1510 NQARQG
+1510 RQG
-1516 GHDGVIITNVRDD
+1516 FDGVIFKNLLDPPTPDSESKTISDVYAVFNE
-1529 YNNTA
+1529 
-1534 RTKATT
+1534 KA
-1540 TYVVFSSNQIKSA
+1540 VKSA
-1553 TNNDGSF
+1553 IGNDGSF
-1560 DLEDPSTLSQT
+1560 DLGDPSTLSQT

-1620 VNAQVAAIPEADRT
+1620 VNAQVAAITEADRT

-1646 LLAHLGVDS
+1646 LLEHLGVDS
-1655 FDAIQREQ
+1655 FDAIGREH

-1697 RIYRTIARLP
+1697 RIYRTLARLP
-1707 NANLTP
+1707 NAELTP

-1727 EIDAVRQDLG
+1727 EIDAARQDLG
-1737 MIPLLSEAEKGD
+1737 MQPLLSEAEKGD

-1775 VQFAYAKREVER
+1775 VQFAYAKREAER

-1804 NDDPAWRAIFI
+1804 NDDPAWRAIFV

-1823 GSPLPEGE
+1823 GSPLPDGE

-1852 NMTGMHTKEG
+1852 NMTGMHTKDG

-1871 VLGFKSTV
+1871 VLGFKSTLD
-1879 EMLNAIASKPS
+1879 MLNAIASKPS

-1910 MLDGELE
+1910 MLDGELD

-1931 VMVREINALVG
+1931 VMVREINALIG
-1942 GRKLALAPLKEY
+1942 GRKLALPPLRDY
-1954 VGRLVSEK
+1954 VARLVSEK
-1962 SVKALAPHRHKQVE
+1962 PVKDLAPNRHKQVE
-1976 MRENRKAAI
+1976 MREARKAAI

-1993 AAAQARR
+1993 EAAKARR
-2000 NALMASLHYRAE
+2000 NSLMARLHYRAE

-2022 RDEGMRLAKKPAQE
+2022 RDEGLRLAKKPAQE

-2050 NQILA
+2050 NQILES
-2055 AFDLRRMSVKDLE
+2055 FDLRRMSTKDLE

-2076 VEAQQEAGEITAISE
+2076 VEAQQEAGEITAVNE
-2091 ELLARVE
+2091 ELIARVE

-2122 IQHLAKIKNKLTAA
+2122 IQHLAKIKSKLTAA
-2136 RDGREWDEARTD
+2136 RDGREWGEARTD
-2148 LLARMQ
+2148 LLGRML

-2219 AVEYRKELGTKLKA
+2219 AVEYRKALGTKLKA

-2259 RATLIGI
+2259 RATLLGI

-2289 RVKLNTGEVKQIL
+2289 RVKLNPGEVKQIL

-2333 MSGLPPEKVSP
+2333 MSGLPPEKVDP
-2344 QEASVVSKD
+2344 QEANVVSKD

-2429 ITDLSHREAVRDINR
+2429 ITDLSHREAVRDVNR

-2488 WARGL
+2488 WARAL

-2537 ALETGRTKTT
+2537 ALETSRTKTT

-2571 LERLAGQR
+2571 LARLAGER

-2614 AGESEAQA
+2614 AKESEAQA
-2622 VLMADKAVRQTQTAS
+2622 VLSADKAVRQTQTAS
-2637 GRKDVSTFERDS
+2637 DRKDVSTFERDS

-2681 GARASTLLIQVFLA
+2681 GARASTLMIQVFLA

-2714 EIGAGDWARWLAVNV
+2714 EIGSGDWARWLAVNV
-2729 GLFPVMT
+2729 GLFPLMT

-2748 AAITDK
+2748 AVITDK

-2771 RAFQSLGDNVGTY
+2771 RAFQSMGDNVGTY
-2784 METGDVDYL
+2784 METGEVDYF
-2793 DATRDMFSILGPIVG
+2793 DATRDIFSILGPIVG
-2808 APASQVRI
+2808 APAAQVRI
-2816 TTRTVESVLDDP
+2816 TSKTVEAVLDDP
-2828 EMEKTDLARI
+2828 EQDKTEFAKM
-2838 AVYGPPPKHQ
+2838 AVYGPPRE